1 MDRRRA
7 CLPSRQIYRIT
18 PKYPEARPSAG
29 GVPSRIAQVGPQE
42 PPAPSLRCAQK
53 GAPLRGV
60 SLLWTTWTIRGA
72 EAQHSHLTTLQQMAT
87 GLQWHRQSCEL
98 AFRHASLTVFQIQL
112 THEQTAVPL
121 TRDYRSDFDRGFAH
135 PGNAR

>member
-29 GVPSRIAQVGPQE
+29 VVPSRIAQVGPQE

-87 GLQWHRQSCEL
+87 GLQWHRQKQMEGP
-98 AFRHASLTVFQIQL
+98 
-112 THEQTAVPL
+112 AVTKMRPVV
-121 TRDYRSDFDRGFAH
+121 R
-135 PGNAR
+135 

>member
-29 GVPSRIAQVGPQE
+29 VVPSRIAQVGPQE

-87 GLQWHRQSCEL
+87 GLQWHRQQDFRQPENEQKKVQEAAEEDDPQERRLQRITL
-98 AFRHASLTVFQIQL
+98 AERQ
-112 THEQTAVPL
+112 
-121 TRDYRSDFDRGFAH
+121 
-135 PGNAR
+135 

>member
-7 CLPSRQIYRIT
+7 FLPSRQIYRIT

-29 GVPSRIAQVGPQE
+29 VVPSRIAQVGPQE

-87 GLQWHRQSCEL
+87 GLQWHRHPCQRRSTLGCPARL
-98 AFRHASLTVFQIQL
+98 ALKGL
-112 THEQTAVPL
+112 
-121 TRDYRSDFDRGFAH
+121 DRLLQ
-135 PGNAR
+135 